1 MEQLIQ
7 VIIDNG
13 LGVASFL
20 FMVFYILTDKK
31 QVAEEKN
38 KNNDFMQS
46 LVKSLDNNTD
56 TLKVVND
63 NQKEMLTTLEKMN
76 YRIETIEEKINKKEG

>member
-1 MEQLIQ
+1 MK
-7 VIIDNG
+7 IITDNG
-13 LGVASFL
+13 LGIASFI

-38 KNNDFMQS
+38 RNNDFMQS

-56 TLKVVND
+56 TLRVVNE
-63 NQKEMLTTLEKMN
+63 NQKEMTTTLERLN
-76 YRIETIEEKINKKEG
+76 NRIENIENKIKGKEV